1 MERFNVLCDENYK
14 RIYRYIYV
22 MTNNQ
27 TLTEDLVQDV
37 FLAAYEK
44 GDLFLSHE
52 KPAAFL
58 YKTAKFLTCSAL
70 RKIQARGE
78 ESLSEGIPSLDK
90 EPAEILALEEDR
102 QIDEMDHVPEVLGKL
117 SVEQKELY
125 NRYYLNHEPMKD
137 IAASLGL
144 KEPALRMRYVRLR
157 KEIRKIISEI
167 DFQECKG
174 GCYERKYE
182 KKTESSY

>member
-1 MERFNVLCDENYK
+1 MERFKVLCDENYK
-14 RIYRYIYV
+14 RIYRYIYA
-22 MTNNQ
+22 MTSDR

-44 GDLFLSHE
+44 GDAFLSHE

-70 RKIQARGE
+70 RKVQARRE
-78 ESLSEGIPSLDK
+78 ETLSGDFPSLERD
-90 EPAEILALEEDR
+90 PAEVLSMEDDR
-102 QIDEMDHVPEVLGKL
+102 QIDEMDHVPQVLGKL
-117 SVEQKELY
+117 SVEQRDLY
-125 NRYYLNHEPMKD
+125 NRYYLNHEPMKE

-157 KEIRKIISEI
+157 KDVRRIISEI

-174 GCYERKYE
+174 GCYERRY
-182 KKTESSY
+182 